1 MIKPETIKKKV
12 KRITRAL
19 DHIEKGMYADMSVE
33 LIADQINWLWKF
45 RYISHEEMSMLADRV
60 IHILED

>member
-12 KRITRAL
+12 KRITCAL
-19 DHIEKGMYADMSVE
+19 DHIEKGMYTDVSTE
-33 LIADQINWLWKF
+33 WIINQIAWLWKF
-45 RYISHEEMSMLADRV
+45 RCISHDEMNQLADRV